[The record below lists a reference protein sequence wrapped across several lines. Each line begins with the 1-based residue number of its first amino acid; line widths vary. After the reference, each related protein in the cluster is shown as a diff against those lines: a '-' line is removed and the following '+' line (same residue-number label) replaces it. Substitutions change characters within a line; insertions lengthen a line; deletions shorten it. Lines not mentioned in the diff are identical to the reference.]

1 MNKLKFIAGMFLILT
16 SFTFTSCENEPIDS
30 ALDPGDFGACAVPT
44 TLLASEFNNNTVT
57 LTWTPG
63 EDETSWTVEYGI
75 EGFAHGAGTT
85 VTSANTTIVI
95 TGLNSSN
102 SYTFYVKSNCSA
114 TSSSNWAG
122 PVTVE
127 AIQVNPA
134 CPNPGGLTATRDA
147 GSNTNVNLLWIAGN
161 TETQWEIQFGVSGF
175 SLGSGT
181 IVSASNTTATITGI
195 AAASNYDFYVRAKC
209 SATEN
214 SGWIGPKVVTAVG
227 GTPTGTLPGVYRLT
241 AFNTSVPT
249 DLNNDGVSATNQMT
263 ETTCMNDI
271 LLTLNSNN
279 TFVGVS
285 KGTEIA
291 MDIDVVTGE
300 VTQTISCF
308 TDPDVNGTWTLS
320 GTSLSL
326 TSIDPDTGEPVT
338 DVFTVIGNTLQS
350 TIHDGEVVGT
360 ATGGEPVYL
369 TCDITIIYTKQ

>member
-57 LTWTPG
+57 LTWTAG

-102 SYTFYVKSNCSA
+102 SYTFYVKSNCST

-195 AAASNYDFYVRAKC
+195 AAAGSYDFYVRAKC

-214 SGWIGPKVVTAVG
+214 SGWIGPKVVAAVG
-227 GTPTGTLPGVYRLT
+227 GNPTGITGVYRLT

-249 DLNNDGVSATNQMT
+249 DLNGDGTSVTNQMN
-263 ETTCMNDI
+263 EVPCFNNM
-271 LLTLNSNN
+271 LLTVNANN
-279 TFVGVS
+279 TYVANQRGV
-285 KGTEIA
+285 
-291 MDIDVVTGE
+291 DIDLTGNSYE
-300 VTQTISCF
+300 CY
-308 TDPDVNGTWTLS
+308 TDPDDVGTWVLNGNQITF
-320 GTSLSL
+320 TSSD
-326 TSIDPDTGEPVT
+326 TSVDPYT
-338 DVFTVIGNTLQS
+338 FTVSGNTLSATIPNGTVLDS
-350 TIHDGEVVGT
+350 TAGTIVEV
-360 ATGGEPVYL
+360 
-369 TCDITIIYTKQ
+369 TCDITFIYTKQ